1 MIISFTNMI
10 PESCLEDFSRGVWVE
25 TRPLTTLSASFPS
38 SRLTEGSILKR
49 PHFLEMLASMPP
61 TVMVGDGNRNQ
72 TWPLIHMQGQEG
84 MA

>member
-1 MIISFTNMI
+1 M
-10 PESCLEDFSRGVWVE
+10 E